1 MFRIIRV
8 ALVFF
13 GLISSSAYAATT
25 TTNVNC
31 RSAPKANAR
40 IVMRI
45 PAGTY
50 VDVRRR
56 SGAWAFVERRAE
68 ACWINSQFL
77 GEESAAEAN
86 RVSLR
91 ETRQEAK
98 KATMHS
104 GRASRAQRRSPIS
117 TRQRS
122 YRMSHRARRS
132 SGARSYNSGG
142 GSCPCSGGNICIGPR
157 GGRYCITSGGNK
169 RYGV

>member
-1 MFRIIRV
+1 MIRIIRV

-50 VDVRRR
+50 VDVCRR
-56 SGAWAFVERRAE
+56 SGAWAFVERRTE
-68 ACWINSQFL
+68 ACWINSQIL
-77 GEESAAEAN
+77 AEESAAEAN

-98 KATMHS
+98 KTTIHS
-104 GRASRAQRRSPIS
+104 GRSSRAQRRSAIS
-117 TRQRS
+117 TGQRT
-122 YRMSHRARRS
+122 YRMSHRSRRS
-132 SGARSYNSGG
+132 NGVRSYNSSG

>member
-1 MFRIIRV
+1 MFRITRV
-8 ALVFF
+8 TLVFF

-56 SGAWAFVERRAE
+56 SGAWALVERRTA
-68 ACWINSQFL
+68 ACWLNSQFL

-98 KATMHS
+98 KTTIHS
-104 GRASRAQRRSPIS
+104 GRSSRAHRRSAS
-117 TRQRS
+117 TGQRS